1 MSQTSHSDI
10 IQIVNPLSKIP
21 KKIIIPLLEDIFN
34 RMKEN
39 SNKLHLIKSK
49 NIIEYTDKVITILYD
64 KADYF
69 RTIEELGKGKK
80 KSKKKKS
87 KKKQKGGSSSR
98 TFHKLSSNEKEK
110 ILSKLYREAQSWI
123 NTEAY
128 YKGRNIIQRNRES
141 NANFYLVFYIIFTII
156 IGLFTTNMILCMPTS
171 FVAYTY
177 YHSLQHP
184 ESISKEAA
192 RIAAIKHNPEF
203 SPVAK
208 YEKSLYTMKGYHIDT
223 PKWNLTRPAPK
234 SE

>member
-1 MSQTSHSDI
+1 MPQTSHSDI

-21 KKIIIPLLEDIFN
+21 EKTIIPLLEDIFD
-34 RMKEN
+34 RIKKN
-39 SNKLHLIKSK
+39 SNKLHLIESK
-49 NIIEYTDKVITILYD
+49 NINIIEYTDKVITILYD
-64 KADYF
+64 EADYF
-69 RTIEELGKGKK
+69 MKIEELGKGKK

-87 KKKQKGGSSSR
+87 KKKQKGGSRSR
-98 TFHKLSSNEKEK
+98 TLRKNTNLSQQF
-110 ILSKLYREAQSWI
+110 REAQRWVD
-123 NTEAY
+123 NDAY

-177 YHSLQHP
+177 YHSLKHP
-184 ESISKEAA
+184 ESIRKESA

-208 YEKSLYTMKGYHIDT
+208 YERDLYMYEGFHAGPPQWDVTK
-223 PKWNLTRPAPK
+223 PEPK